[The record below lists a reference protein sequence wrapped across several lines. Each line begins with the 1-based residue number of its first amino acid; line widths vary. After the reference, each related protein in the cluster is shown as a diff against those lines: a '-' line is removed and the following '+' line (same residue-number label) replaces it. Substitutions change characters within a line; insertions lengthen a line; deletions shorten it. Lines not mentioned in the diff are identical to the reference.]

1 MVGKFQYSF
10 SRKVWILSFICHFC
24 IYKSTLFS
32 RILFSKDTECLLTD
46 AEHQVWNA
54 EYSFMWM
61 RNIEPR
67 IQNIRPRM
75 RSIKPGMRNIHPC
88 ECGTF
93 IHVDAEYRTMDA
105 EHQVWNEEHSPM
117 WMRNIQQRMQ
127 SILSEHVG
135 MVTAKFSIPGK
146 KHADS
151 RKKTTG
157 IRCRV
162 SCGYRQEWRSC

>member
-1 MVGKFQYSF
+1 MVGKFRYSF

-67 IQNIRPRM
+67 M
-75 RSIKPGMRNIHPC
+75 RSIKPGMRNFHS
-88 ECGTF
+88 CGCGISNHGYRYPTT
-93 IHVDAEYRTMDA
+93 DTEYPTTDA
-105 EHQVWNEEHSPM
+105 EHPPM
-117 WMRNIQQRMQ
+117 WMRNIQQRMR

-151 RKKTTG
+151 RKKTG